1 MVAITSTTRPLRIAS
16 YAPLGRRAGV
26 TVATVVKQ
34 LLDRLGALVVIALI
48 LPILLA
54 VIVAV
59 RMDGGP
65 AFFTQVR
72 VGREGRTFR
81 MVKFRSMVVDA
92 EALKARL
99 MAANEGAGPLFKM
112 RNDPR
117 ITRVGAFIRKYS
129 IDELPQLFNV
139 LTGSM
144 SLIGPRPC
152 LPAEAAKF
160 TGREHR
166 RHLVKPGL
174 TGLWQVSGRSNL
186 TWDESVALD
195 LHYVDSWSLAM
206 DVRIAA
212 KTFGAVLAG
221 RGAY

>member
-1 MVAITSTTRPLRIAS
+1 MVAITTTRPLRTAS
-16 YAPLGRRAGV
+16 YAPRGRRAGMA
-26 TVATVVKQ
+26 TATVVKQ
-34 LLDRLGALVVIALI
+34 LLDRLGALLIITAI

-54 VIVAV
+54 VIVAI
-59 RMDGGP
+59 RLDGGP

-72 VGREGRTFR
+72 VGRGGRTFR

-92 EALKARL
+92 EALKAKL
-99 MAANEGAGPLFKM
+99 LAANEGSGPLFKM

-117 ITRVGAFIRKYS
+117 ITRIGAFIRKYS

-152 LPAEAAKF
+152 LPAEAATF

-186 TWDESVALD
+186 SWDESVALD
-195 LHYVDSWSLAM
+195 LRYVDEWSLLM
-206 DVRIAA
+206 DLRIAA
-212 KTFGAVLAG
+212 KTFGAVLAS